1 MAARQVAT
9 RRSKA
14 TFDARSF
21 KRTFDDIRSNVESV
35 VRGKGD
41 VVRLALVAIFCE
53 GHVLFEDVP
62 GTGKTML
69 ARAISQSID
78 AALGRVQCT
87 PDMLP
92 GDITGS
98 SIFDQ
103 RTQSFV
109 FQPGPLFA
117 NVLLADEIN
126 RATPK
131 TQSALLE
138 AMAERRVSA
147 DGTTYDLPRP
157 FLVLAT
163 QNPVEQAGTFPLPEA
178 QLDRFLFRLSMGYMD
193 ADAELDV
200 IYENSRN
207 LKIED
212 LSSVADGET
221 VNAMIDYA
229 AGVDVAREVG
239 RYIIELVH
247 ATRRDPALALG
258 GSPRASIALMKA
270 ARVLAASDG
279 RTDVYPD
286 DVLSV
291 LAPALNHRLILN
303 PDSAI
308 RGETVLAAIE
318 RVTTAIKPPSRTGG
332 LGALGTEA
340 NGYVDQPATV

>member
-1 MAARQVAT
+1 MAAGGRGRRRPQEGVDRQE
-9 RRSKA
+9 
-14 TFDARSF
+14 F
-21 KRTFDDIRSNVESV
+21 KRLFDEIAANVESV
-35 VRGKGD
+35 VRGKSH
-41 VVRLALVAIFCE
+41 VVRLALVAIFAE

-69 ARAISQSID
+69 ARSISQSID
-78 AALGRVQCT
+78 ATLGRVQCT

-98 SIFDQ
+98 SIYNQ
-103 RTQSFV
+103 RTNAFE
-109 FQPGPLFA
+109 FIPGPIFA

-147 DGTTYDLPRP
+147 DNVTYDLPRP

-193 ADAELDV
+193 VDAELDV
-200 IYENSRN
+200 IYENARN

-212 LSSVADGET
+212 LGAVTDAAT

-229 AGVDVAREVG
+229 ASVEVAREVG
-239 RYIIELVH
+239 RYIVELVD
-247 ATRRDPALALG
+247 ATRREPALALG
-258 GSPRASIALMKA
+258 ASPRASIALIRA

-279 RTDVYPD
+279 RDHVFPD
-286 DVLSV
+286 DVLTV
-291 LAPALNHRLILN
+291 LKPVLNHRLIVN
-303 PDSAI
+303 PDHLI
-308 RGETVLAAIE
+308 RGETADAVID
-318 RVTTAIKPPSRTGG
+318 RVSTAVKPPSRTN
-332 LGALGTEA
+332 EA
-340 NGYVDQPATV
+340 SSVLAGVR